1 MGKVLVRK
9 SVEFYAPVGEG
20 AQIPLTSKKKEKEL
34 PMTAP
39 TQRDP
44 ITVDAARRRAAE
56 AQQELSEM
64 MSPAEFGPKERA
76 ELQRQKA
83 TREREAKAGE
93 YRSQQ
98 ERYGGESANRLLN
111 RAGRKHPLTD
121 PQKQAIQTRA
131 ERAGRVGVLGR
142 RIGAGLSGAL
152 AGLSALTALEQA
164 GASGQGLETGL
175 GSAGI
180 RAMGTY
186 QTASPT
192 AQAIGGYVGSRLGE
206 RDYAGMREKAG
217 QMRQRAGQALSS
229 MRRSPVAVAQPT
241 ASPSQV
247 AVQQPFSATRA
258 MTDFRGATH
267 DQLAARQAQLNRM
280 FKWTNKKHLPQR
292 AEELTRL
299 EGEQKQRLNRTFNP
313 AVSLDTQMLFTPP
326 MSPVPDSNQNGTTQ
340 MRLQIPGMPA
350 PPTPASP
357 SPTTTQQKITT
368 DPTEQAQAFGVKP
381 PQGGVGATEEGAKL
395 ATEFSGEKQKMGNQS
410 MAGDQS

>member
-20 AQIPLTSKKKEKEL
+20 AQIPLTPKKKEKEL

-44 ITVDAARRRAAE
+44 ITVDAARRRAAD
-56 AQQELSEM
+56 AQRELSEM

-76 ELQRQKA
+76 ILQRQKA
-83 TREREAKAGE
+83 TLERRAKAGE

-98 ERYGGESANRLLN
+98 ERYGGESAKRLLDS
-111 RAGRKHPLTD
+111 AGRKHPLTD

-131 ERAGRVGVLGR
+131 ERAGRVGVIGR
-142 RIGAGLSGAL
+142 RVGAGLSGAL

-164 GASGQGLETGL
+164 GASGQGLEAGL

-186 QTASPT
+186 QTASPH

-206 RDYAGMREKAG
+206 QDYAGMREKAG

-229 MRRSPVAVAQPT
+229 MRRTPVAVAQPT
-241 ASPSQV
+241 ASPSPV
-247 AVQQPFSATRA
+247 AVQQPFSRTRA
-258 MTDFRGATH
+258 MKDKDFTGAT
-267 DQLAARQAQLNRM
+267 DKQLALREGVLDRM
-280 FKWTNKKHLPQR
+280 FQYNRPQDLPQR
-292 AEELTRL
+292 HRELVQVR
-299 EGEQKQRLNRTFNP
+299 GEQKQRQHQTFNP

-326 MSPVPDSNQNGTTQ
+326 MSQVPGSNDGKTIQ
-340 MRLQIPGMPA
+340 MTIPGMEA
-350 PPTPASP
+350 PPTTASP
-357 SPTTTQQKITT
+357 TPETTQETIT
-368 DPTEQAQAFGVKP
+368 DPTKQAAAFEVKS
-381 PQGGVGATEEGAKL
+381 PQGGVGATQESADL
-395 ATEFSGEKQKMGNQS
+395 AAQFSGEKQKMAGNQS
-410 MAGDQS
+410 MAGEQ